1 MDRRLRSGTPMGSRP
16 LEPES
21 VTGLLLAWHGGDLD
35 ARDRLFAFVYD
46 ELRRR
51 AAQHL
56 RREKPGHTLR
66 PTALVHE
73 AYLRVLGQ
81 ERIAWQDR
89 AHFFAV
95 ASETMRRILVDHAR
109 KRNAFKRAG
118 SAVRVALEEHEAR
131 SEPREVDLIALDDAM
146 RELATLDARQSSIV
160 ELRFFGGLTLDE
172 IAEVLSVSRATI
184 KREWDFA
191 RVWLYRR
198 VAEVGA

>member
-1 MDRRLRSGTPMGSRP
+1 
-16 LEPES
+16 
-21 VTGLLLAWHGGDLD
+21 LLAWHGGDLD

-146 RELATLDARQSSIV
+146 RELAALDARQSSIV
-160 ELRFFGGLTLDE
+160 ELRFFGGLKLDE